1 MENITTVKM
10 GFGKNK
16 LDISIPTANLADVLT
31 PNAVEVDLTG
41 EDEVKRALSEPI
53 GSEKLSKL
61 YKKGAKVVI
70 ITSDITRP
78 VPSKYI
84 VPHIIDELVAGGADL
99 CDITVV
105 FALGSHRSH
114 TEEEMRYLVGDATFE
129 RVRCIDSSMERCV
142 RLGVTSRG
150 TPLDVFEEVANA
162 DMRIC
167 VGNIE
172 YHYFAGY
179 SGGAKAIMPGVSS
192 RDAIQANHSRMVE
205 STSVAGKIEG
215 NNVRADIDEAGK
227 IVGID
232 FIVNVVLNEKKEIIC
247 AVAGDYI
254 KAHRA
259 GCEFLDKLY
268 KKELPKKADIVL
280 VSPGGYPKDIN
291 LYQSQKGLD
300 NAAHAVR
307 DGGIIILLAS
317 AKEGLGEHV
326 FEEWL
331 NEAKTSHELVERIAR
346 EFKLG
351 GHKAAAIAMVLERA
365 KIFMVSDQDDD
376 FVKNVFMDPYHSV
389 DEALSAAF
397 KELGDDAKVLVM
409 PYGGSTLPVV
419 KE

>member
-1 MENITTVKM
+1 MENTIVKM
-10 GFGKNK
+10 GFGKQK
-16 LDISIPTANLADVLT
+16 LDISIPTANLAGILT
-31 PNAVEVDLTG
+31 PNDVEVNLTG
-41 EDEVKRALSEPI
+41 EYEVKRAIANPI
-53 GSEKLSKL
+53 GSERLSKL

-84 VPHIIDELVAGGADL
+84 VPHIIDELIAGGATYD
-99 CDITVV
+99 DITVV
-105 FALGSHRSH
+105 FALGSHRGH
-114 TEEEMRYLVGDATFE
+114 TEEEKRYMVGDATYE
-129 RVRCIDSSMERCV
+129 KVRCVDSSMQKCV
-142 RLGVTSRG
+142 RLGTTSRG
-150 TPLDVFEEVANA
+150 TPVDVFEEVAKA

-192 RDAIQANHSRMVE
+192 REAIQANHSRMVE

-227 IVGID
+227 ITGID
-232 FIVNVVLNEKKEIIC
+232 FIVNVVLNAKKEIIY

-254 KAHRA
+254 EAHRD
-259 GCEFLDKLY
+259 GCKFLDKLY
-268 KKELPKKADIVL
+268 KKEIDKKADIVL
-280 VSPGGYPKDIN
+280 VSPGGFPKDIN

-317 AKEGLGEHV
+317 AAEGLGEHV

-331 NEAKTSHELVERIAR
+331 NEAKTSHELVERIKR

-351 GHKAAAIAMVLERA
+351 GHKAAAIAMVLDRA
-365 KIFMVSDQDDD
+365 RIFLVSEQTDE
-376 FVKNVFMDPYHSV
+376 FVKNVFMEPYHSV
-389 DEALSAAF
+389 DDAINAALDA
-397 KELGDDAKVLVM
+397 LGKDAKILAM

-419 KE
+419 SE

>member
-1 MENITTVKM
+1 MENYTCVKM

-16 LDISIPTANLADVLT
+16 IDVQIPTANLAGVLT
-31 PNAVEVDLTG
+31 PNEVEVALTG
-41 EDEVKRALSEPI
+41 EEEVKRAIANPI

-61 YKKGAKVVI
+61 YKKGAKAVI

-84 VPHIIDELVAGGADL
+84 VPHIIDELIAGGASYD
-99 CDITVV
+99 DITVV

-114 TEEEMRYLVGDATFE
+114 TEEEMRYMVGDATFDK
-129 RVRCIDSSMERCV
+129 VRCIDSSMDKCV
-142 RLGVTSRG
+142 NLGTSTRG
-150 TPLDVFEEVANA
+150 TPIDVFDVVANA

-192 RDAIQANHSRMVE
+192 RAAIQANHSRMVE
-205 STSVAGKIEG
+205 PTSVAGKIEG

-227 IVGID
+227 ITGID

-247 AVAGDYI
+247 AVAGHYI
-254 KAHRA
+254 EAHRE
-259 GCEFLDKLY
+259 GCKFLDKLY
-268 KKELPKKADIVL
+268 KKEIPEKADIVL
-280 VSPGGYPKDIN
+280 VSPGGFPKDIN

-317 AKEGLGEHV
+317 AAEGLGEHV

-331 NEAKTSHELVERIAR
+331 NEAKCSHDLVERIQR

-365 KIFMVSDQDDD
+365 RIFMVSDKDDE
-376 FVKNVFMDPYHSV
+376 FVKNVFLEPYHSV
-389 DEALSAAF
+389 DEALNAAI
-397 KELGDDAKVLVM
+397 EALGKDAKIIAM

-419 KE
+419 R

>member
-1 MENITTVKM
+1 MEYTTVKM
-10 GFGKNK
+10 GFGKEK
-16 LDISIPTANLADVLT
+16 IDVKIPSANLADILT
-31 PNAVEVDLTG
+31 PNEVEVGLTG
-41 EDEVKRALSEPI
+41 EDEVIRAIENPI
-53 GSEKLSKL
+53 GSERLSKL
-61 YKKGAKVVI
+61 YKKGKKVVI

-84 VPHIIDELVAGGADL
+84 VPHIIDELLLGGATYD
-99 CDITVV
+99 DITVV

-114 TEEEMRYLVGDATFE
+114 TEDEKKYMVGEDTYSK
-129 RVRCIDSSMERCV
+129 VKCVDSSMDNCV
-142 RLGVTSRG
+142 RLGTTSRG
-150 TPLDVFEEVANA
+150 TPVDVFKTVAEA

-205 STSVAGKIEG
+205 PTSVAGKIEG

-227 IVGID
+227 ITGID
-232 FIVNVVLNEKKEIIC
+232 FIVNVVLSAKKEIIC

-254 KAHRA
+254 EAHRE
-259 GCEFLDKLY
+259 GCKFLDKLY
-268 KKELPKKADIVL
+268 KKEIPAKADIVL
-280 VSPGGYPKDIN
+280 VSPGGFPKDIN

-317 AKEGLGEHV
+317 AAEGLGEHV

-331 NEAKTSHELVERIAR
+331 NEAKCSHDLVERIKR

-365 KIFMVSDQDDD
+365 RIFMVSDQPDE
-376 FVKNVFMDPYHSV
+376 FVKNVFLEPYHSV
-389 DEALSAAF
+389 DEAINAALA
-397 KELGDDAKVLVM
+397 ELGSDAKILAM